1 MIKYLVIGD
10 PVAHSRSPKMQNAAF
25 ELCGLGSPYGIRHVK
40 PEELPEFF
48 KYARTH
54 LAGVNLTVPHKL
66 MAADLADTLT
76 LRAKQCKSVN
86 TLIIKDGHIT
96 GDSTD
101 GIGLERALM
110 YNFDLPLKGKS
121 FLFAG
126 AGGAARATAIHFACA
141 GAKRI
146 MFLNRTAS
154 KALEIINDI
163 DALQTGCVCSFI
175 DPQDREH
182 LAEVL
187 KNTDC
192 IIQATSLGL
201 KEDDPA
207 PFDLSLL
214 EVNTQL
220 VIFDTIYKNTK
231 LLQKAA
237 ELGIPCAGGKE
248 MLIQQGAE
256 SFRLWTNI
264 EPDLDAMRAGFELPP
279 GGVEA

>member
-25 ELCGLGSPYGIRHVK
+25 ESCGLGSPYGIRHVK

-48 KYARTH
+48 EYARTH

-66 MAADLADTLT
+66 MAAELADTLT

-86 TLIIKDGHIT
+86 TLIIRNGHIT

-101 GIGLERALM
+101 GVGLERALLH
-110 YNFDLPLKGKS
+110 NFALPVKGKT

-126 AGGAARATAIHFACA
+126 AGGAARATAIHFACS

-146 MFLNRTAS
+146 IFLNRTAS
-154 KALEIINDI
+154 KAFEIIDDI
-163 DALQTGCVCSFI
+163 DALQTGCDCRFVG
-175 DPQDREH
+175 PQDRET
-182 LAEVL
+182 LTEEL
-187 KNTDC
+187 KVTDC

-207 PFDLSLL
+207 PFDLELL
-214 EVNTQL
+214 KVNPSL

-231 LLQKAA
+231 LLQKSA
-237 ELGIPCAGGKE
+237 ELGIPCSGGKE

-256 SFRLWTNI
+256 SFRLWTGL
-264 EPDLDAMRAGFELPP
+264 EPDLEAMRAGFELPP

>member
-25 ELCGLGSPYGIRHVK
+25 ESCGLGSPYGIRHVK
-40 PEELPEFF
+40 PEQLPEFF
-48 KYARTH
+48 EYARQH
-54 LAGVNLTVPHKL
+54 LSGVNLTVPHKL
-66 MAADLADTLT
+66 MAAELADTLT
-76 LRAKQCKSVN
+76 LRARQCKSVN

-110 YNFDLPLKGKS
+110 HNFALPVKGKN
-121 FLFAG
+121 FLFLG

-141 GAKRI
+141 GAEKI
-146 MFLNRTAS
+146 IFANRTAS
-154 KALEIINDI
+154 KAMDIINDI
-163 DALQTGCVCSFI
+163 DALRTGCICTFA
-175 DPQDREH
+175 DPGNSEDMTGALRSS
-182 LAEVL
+182 
-187 KNTDC
+187 DC

-214 EVNTQL
+214 NSKPEL

-231 LLQKAA
+231 LLQKAS
-237 ELGIPCAGGKE
+237 ELGIPCSGGKE

-256 SFRLWTNI
+256 SFRLWTGL

>member
-1 MIKYLVIGD
+1 MIKYLVIGA

-25 ELCGLGSPYGIRHVK
+25 ERCGLGSPYGIRHVK

-48 KYARTH
+48 EYARTH

-76 LRAKQCKSVN
+76 LRARQCKSVN
-86 TLIIKDGHIT
+86 TLIIRDGHIT

-101 GIGLERALM
+101 GVGLERALM
-110 YNFDLPLKGKS
+110 HNFDLPVKGKS

-154 KALEIINDI
+154 KAFEIINDI
-163 DALQTGCVCSFI
+163 DALKTGCVCGFI
-175 DPQDREH
+175 APQDQEH
-182 LAEVL
+182 LSGEL
-187 KNTDC
+187 KNSDC

-214 EVNTQL
+214 EADMQL

-231 LLQKAA
+231 LLQRAA
-237 ELGIPCAGGKE
+237 ELGIPCSGGKE

-256 SFRLWTNI
+256 SFRLWTDM

>member
-25 ELCGLGSPYGIRHVK
+25 ELHGLGSPYGIRHVI

-48 KYARTH
+48 EYARTH

-66 MAADLADTLT
+66 MAAELADTLT
-76 LRAKQCKSVN
+76 LRARQCRSVN
-86 TLIIKDGHIT
+86 TLIIENGHIT

-101 GIGLERALM
+101 GIGLEKALLH
-110 YNFDLPLKGKS
+110 NFGLPVKGKR
-121 FLFAG
+121 FIFAG

-141 GAKRI
+141 GAEQI
-146 MFLNRTAS
+146 MFINRTAS
-154 KALEIINDI
+154 KAFEIINDI
-163 DALQTGCVCSFI
+163 DNLQTGCLCGFI

-182 LAEVL
+182 LIGQF
-187 KNTDC
+187 KNSDC

-207 PFDLSLL
+207 PFDLELL
-214 EVNTQL
+214 KVNPGL

-237 ELGIPCAGGKE
+237 ELGIPCSGGKE

-256 SFRLWTNI
+256 SFRLWTKL

>member
-10 PVAHSRSPKMQNAAF
+10 PVAHSRSPEMQNAAF
-25 ELCGLGSPYGIRHVK
+25 EKCGMGSPYGIRHVK
-40 PEELPEFF
+40 PEQLPEFF
-48 KYARTH
+48 EYARKNF
-54 LAGVNLTVPHKL
+54 LVVNLTVPHKL
-66 MAADLADTLT
+66 MAAELADTLT

-86 TLIIKDGHIT
+86 TLIIENGHIT

-110 YNFDLPLKGKS
+110 HNFDLPVKGKNFI
-121 FLFAG
+121 FLG
-126 AGGAARATAIHFACA
+126 AGGAARATAIHFAVA

-146 MFLNRTAS
+146 VFVNRTAS
-154 KALEIINDI
+154 KAFEIIEDI
-163 DALQTGCVCSFI
+163 DDLQTGCFCCFTAPEETDAI
-175 DPQDREH
+175 A
-182 LAEVL
+182 AEL
-187 KNTDC
+187 RNCDC

-207 PFDLSLL
+207 PIDPDLL
-214 EVNTQL
+214 EVNKNL

-231 LLQKAA
+231 LLQKAT
-237 ELGIPCAGGKE
+237 ELGIRCSGGKE

-256 SFRLWTNI
+256 SFRLWTQK

-279 GGVEA
+279 GGVEV

>member
-25 ELCGLGSPYGIRHVK
+25 QACGMGEPYGIRHVR

-48 KYARTH
+48 EYARTH
-54 LAGVNLTVPHKL
+54 FAGVNLTVPHKL
-66 MAADLADTLT
+66 MAAELADTLT

-86 TLIIKDGHIT
+86 TLIIRNGHIT

-101 GIGLERALM
+101 GVGLERALM
-110 YNFDLPLKGKS
+110 HNFDLTVKGKNFI
-121 FLFAG
+121 FLG
-126 AGGAARATAIHFACA
+126 AGGAARATAIHFAA
-141 GAKRI
+141 EGAKRI
-146 MFLNRTAS
+146 IFVNRTAS
-154 KALEIINDI
+154 KAFEIINDI
-163 DALQTGCVCSFI
+163 DSLQTGCFCGFASPGETDAI
-175 DPQDREH
+175 A
-182 LAEVL
+182 AEL
-187 KNTDC
+187 KICDC

-201 KEDDPA
+201 KESDP
-207 PFDLSLL
+207 PPIDLQLL
-214 EVNTQL
+214 EINKNL

-237 ELGIPCAGGKE
+237 ALGIRCSGGRE

-256 SFRLWTNI
+256 SFRLWTNK

-279 GGVEA
+279 GGVEV

>member
-25 ELCGLGSPYGIRHVK
+25 ESCGMGSPYGIRHVK

-48 KYARTH
+48 EYARTH

-66 MAADLADTLT
+66 RAAELADTLT

-86 TLIIKDGHIT
+86 TLIIKEGLIT

-101 GIGLERALM
+101 GVGLERALM
-110 YNFDLPLKGKS
+110 HNFGLPVKGKS

-154 KALEIINDI
+154 KAFEIIEDI
-163 DALQTGCVCSFI
+163 DNLQTGCFCGFI
-175 DPQDREH
+175 DSKEREF
-182 LAEVL
+182 LAAEL

-214 EVNTQL
+214 EADMQL

-256 SFRLWTNI
+256 SFRLWTGM

>member
-1 MIKYLVIGD
+1 MSYWVFIHPIMINTFLWI
-10 PVAHSRSPKMQNAAF
+10 SRFN
-25 ELCGLGSPYGIRHVK
+25 IRHVK

-110 YNFDLPLKGKS
+110 YNFDLPVKGKS

-154 KALEIINDI
+154 KAFEIINDI

-175 DPQDREH
+175 DPQDRGH

>member
-25 ELCGLGSPYGIRHVK
+25 EACGMGSPYGIRHVK
-40 PEELPEFF
+40 PEQLPEFF
-48 KYARTH
+48 EFARTH
-54 LAGVNLTVPHKL
+54 FSGVNLTVPHKL
-66 MAADLADTLT
+66 MAAELADSLT
-76 LRAKQCKSVN
+76 IRARQCKSVN
-86 TLIIKDGHIT
+86 TLIIENGHIT

-110 YNFDLPLKGKS
+110 HNFALPVKGKNFI
-121 FLFAG
+121 FLG
-126 AGGAARATAIHFACA
+126 AGGAARATAIHFASA

-146 MFLNRTAS
+146 MFVNRTAS
-154 KALEIINDI
+154 KAFEIIDDI
-163 DALQTGCVCSFI
+163 DELQTGCFCVYTAPGETDAI
-175 DPQDREH
+175 A
-182 LAEVL
+182 AEL
-187 KNTDC
+187 KICDC

-207 PFDLSLL
+207 PIDLNLL
-214 EVNTQL
+214 EINKNP

-231 LLQKAA
+231 LLQKAT
-237 ELGIPCAGGKE
+237 ELGIRCSGGKE

-256 SFRLWTNI
+256 SFRLWTNK

-279 GGVEA
+279 GGVEV

>member
-40 PEELPEFF
+40 PEQLPEFF
-48 KYARTH
+48 EYARQH
-54 LAGVNLTVPHKL
+54 LSGVNLTVPHKL
-66 MAADLADTLT
+66 MAAELADTLT
-76 LRAKQCKSVN
+76 LRARQCKSVN

-110 YNFDLPLKGKS
+110 HNFALPVKGKN
-121 FLFAG
+121 FLFLG

-141 GAKRI
+141 GAEKI
-146 MFLNRTAS
+146 IFANRTAS
-154 KALEIINDI
+154 KAMDIINDI
-163 DALQTGCVCSFI
+163 DALLTGCICTFA
-175 DPQDREH
+175 DPGNSEEMTGALRSS
-182 LAEVL
+182 
-187 KNTDC
+187 DC

-207 PFDLSLL
+207 PFDLSWLNSKP
-214 EVNTQL
+214 EL

-231 LLQKAA
+231 LLKKAS
-237 ELGIPCAGGKE
+237 ELGIPCSGGKE

-256 SFRLWTNI
+256 SFRLWTGL

>member
-10 PVAHSRSPKMQNAAF
+10 PVAHSRSPGMQNAAF
-25 ELCGLGSPYGIRHVK
+25 EACGMGSPYGIRHVK
-40 PEELPEFF
+40 PEQLTEFF
-48 KYARTH
+48 EFARTH
-54 LAGVNLTVPHKL
+54 FSGVNLTVPHKL
-66 MAADLADTLT
+66 MAAELADSLT
-76 LRAKQCKSVN
+76 IRARQCKSVN
-86 TLIIKDGHIT
+86 TLIIENGHIT

-110 YNFDLPLKGKS
+110 HNFALPVKGKNFI
-121 FLFAG
+121 FLG
-126 AGGAARATAIHFACA
+126 AGGAARATAIHFASA

-146 MFLNRTAS
+146 MFINRTAS
-154 KALEIINDI
+154 KAFEIIDDI
-163 DALQTGCVCSFI
+163 DELQTGCFCVYTAPGETDAI
-175 DPQDREH
+175 A
-182 LAEVL
+182 AEL
-187 KNTDC
+187 KICDC

-207 PFDLSLL
+207 PIDLNLL
-214 EVNTQL
+214 EINKNP

-237 ELGIPCAGGKE
+237 ELGIRCSGGKE

-256 SFRLWTNI
+256 SFRLWTNK

-279 GGVEA
+279 GGVEV